1 MGYIG
6 RGPVKSGAFRI
17 IDDVS
22 SGFDGSDVT
31 FTLQHNSSNITPGT
45 EQNLLIAVDGVV
57 QEPQSAFTISG
68 STLTFTSAPASGA
81 SFWGIEL
88 GDVGGIAQTIAN
100 GTVDTSQLVADAVTN
115 AELANMAANTVKV
128 NATTGSANPT
138 DISMASANLS
148 GAIAD
153 GDVLLIYDASTTS
166 LKTVAKSV
174 LVAGIGGDLSFGG
187 DTFGANKTIGSNDNY
202 SLTFE
207 TYNTARIVIA
217 NYGQITMPTQ
227 PAFCGYLP
235 SNVTNVTGQAG
246 TAWTMTGLTEDFD
259 RGKAADN
266 SAGNFNGSTFTAPVA
281 GVYYFHSQAYMAGW
295 AATSVIAPSVWLYK
309 GSSAMFQGGTVDTA
323 GDMVSSGRVRVDGMM
338 LLAAGDTV
346 TARVTATNAS
356 GGNIVDIQGG
366 NNPRYTWFMG
376 YLVA

>member
-1 MGYIG
+1 MAATTLT
-6 RGPVKSGAFRI
+6 GAGAGI
-17 IDDVS
+17 
-22 SGFDGSDVT
+22 T
-31 FTLQHNSSNITPGT
+31 ALAAANIT
-45 EQNLLIAVDGVV
+45 
-57 QEPQSAFTISG
+57 
-68 STLTFTSAPASGA
+68 ASGTLPA
-81 SFWGIEL
+81 LNGAALTALNADNIGSGTVPVARL
-88 GDVGGIAQTIAN
+88 GDGNESNSTFLRGDNTWQ
-100 GTVDTSQLVADAVTN
+100 
-115 AELANMAANTVKV
+115 AA
-128 NATTGSANPT
+128 G
-138 DISMASANLS
+138 
-148 GAIAD
+148 
-153 GDVLLIYDASTTS
+153 
-166 LKTVAKSV
+166 
-174 LVAGIGGDLSFGG
+174 GGDLSFGG

-207 TYNTARIVIA
+207 TYNTARMVIA